1 MKNKRHRIIN
11 IVAVVCVISFM
22 VFSCLDCFEF
32 YFTYH
37 SAIGENVEGS
47 LIHTGNKTN
56 NIVAVLILGILQ
68 LCFMCSYT
76 LFLKKISV
84 VCAVIGAL
92 VTGIEIF
99 KCILKVTINSNGG
112 LGGADFKITGIGYA
126 VIALSLTNVIIQV
139 IGIKNE
145 VHKINSNDNNF
156 KS

>member
-1 MKNKRHRIIN
+1 MF
-11 IVAVVCVISFM
+11 V
-22 VFSCLDCFEF
+22 
-32 YFTYH
+32 
-37 SAIGENVEGS
+37 
-47 LIHTGNKTN
+47 
-56 NIVAVLILGILQ
+56 
-68 LCFMCSYT
+68 YT
-76 LFLKKISV
+76 FLKKISV

-99 KCILKVTINSNGG
+99 KCILKVIIDSNGG
-112 LGGADFKITGIGYA
+112 LGGADFKITSIGYA